1 MALEQNSGYANAFV
15 NMGLFYNHQNQI
27 GDALKNFE
35 AAEKCDPKNIAAI
48 VNIGVILYENKKN
61 YEDAA
66 IRFLDA
72 LEIKPDDEEEISN
85 PDPNHFPSPTIGGHF
100 PVMRVNP
107 A

>member
-72 LEIKPDDEEEISN
+72 LEIKPDDEEALCNLGLALKYTNGFKEY
-85 PDPNHFPSPTIGGHF
+85 
-100 PVMRVNP
+100 